1 MSLFGKKEN
10 PTPNSEEKPPVPAPM
25 PPSQQTRPAAP
36 PAEPKSSTLP
46 TSAPST
52 PAVSSASHTVLGTSF
67 IIKGEIVAEENITI
81 AGTVEG
87 TIESSRDVIIA
98 PEGRIKANIRGQ
110 NITISGKVRG
120 DVAATQKVDLTSTGQ
135 LEGNIQSPKLAIAES
150 ALFKGSIDMSA
161 PAPKGQT
168 KK

>member
-1 MSLFGKKEN
+1 MSLFGKKDN
-10 PTPNSEEKPPVPAPM
+10 AAPNSQEKPAAPAPVPP
-25 PPSQQTRPAAP
+25 QQQVRPAAP
-36 PAEPKSSTLP
+36 PDAKPAP
-46 TSAPST
+46 PATSAPASAAST
-52 PAVSSASHTVLGTSF
+52 SHTVLGTSF
-67 IIKGEIVAEENITI
+67 VIKGEISAEENITI

-110 NITISGKVRG
+110 NITIAGKVRG

-161 PAPKGQT
+161 PAPKNQS